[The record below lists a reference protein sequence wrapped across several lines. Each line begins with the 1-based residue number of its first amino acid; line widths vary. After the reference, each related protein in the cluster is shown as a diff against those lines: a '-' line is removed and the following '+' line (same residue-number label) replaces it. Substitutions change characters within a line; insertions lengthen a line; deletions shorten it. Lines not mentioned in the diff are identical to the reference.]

1 VKGFAASD
9 FSVNFRQYVARCRI
23 LRRNKS
29 GLWHTAAMSLWQRI
43 MRGATGL
50 AASGPFGFAAA
61 ALGELSG
68 ERSRADEAAEPE
80 DNTKSVAFTIGVIA
94 LAAKMAKADGEVTR
108 DEVAAFREIF
118 QVPPEQAAN
127 VQRFFDQ
134 AKRDVAGY
142 QVYARQI
149 ARLFKTNPSVLEK
162 LLGGLFHI
170 AKADGAVPAA
180 ELAYLRDVAG
190 IFGFDEAAFE
200 RIRRSHLGPEL
211 IAEDPYAVLGLL
223 RDASDAALKAA
234 YRQLM
239 RENHPDRLIG
249 AGMPA
254 EAIRLANQKVAAI
267 TAAWETI
274 RTERNIA

>member
-1 VKGFAASD
+1 M
-9 FSVNFRQYVARCRI
+9 
-23 LRRNKS
+23 
-29 GLWHTAAMSLWQRI
+29 WHTAAMTLWQRI

-50 AASGPFGFAAA
+50 AASGPLGFAAA

-68 ERSRADEAAEPE
+68 ERSRAGEPVDEPE
-80 DNTKSVAFTIGVIA
+80 DNTKSVAFTIAVIA
-94 LAAKMAKADGEVTR
+94 LGAKMAKADGEVTR

-118 QVPPEQAAN
+118 HVPPEQEAN

-190 IFGFDEAAFE
+190 IFGFDAAAFE

-211 IAEDPYAVLGLL
+211 VAEDPYAVLGVLKS
-223 RDASDAALKAA
+223 ASDDALKAT

-249 AGMPA
+249 AGLPA

-267 TAAWETI
+267 TAAWDTI
-274 RTERNIA
+274 RSERNLR